1 MTKEE
6 KLELLNSELLDTQKE
21 KQRFQD
27 IIDFFS
33 DGLVEDPGFYT
44 PIIGENR
51 EFFLEAMQNKIDWL
65 EEKIEEIQAL

>member
-33 DGLVEDPGFYT
+33 DGLTEDPGFYG
-44 PIIGENR
+44 PIVGSNR
-51 EFFLEAMQNKIDWL
+51 DIFLEAMQNKIDWL
-65 EEKIEEIQAL
+65 EEKIKEIQAL